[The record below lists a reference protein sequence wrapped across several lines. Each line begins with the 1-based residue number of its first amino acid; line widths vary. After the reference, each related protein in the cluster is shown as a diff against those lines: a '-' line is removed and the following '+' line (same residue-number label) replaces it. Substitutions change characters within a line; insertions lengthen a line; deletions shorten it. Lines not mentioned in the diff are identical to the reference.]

1 MKILYAA
8 CLCSE
13 DKYNRLFERSK
24 FKPGQQ
30 VQKYHRLIVEGL
42 AENNIN
48 VNTVTV
54 LPVTRL
60 NCPKIFI
67 KHEREKTNNVN
78 YVYLPLI
85 NLPIIKNIIAFIGSF
100 LYAFFSCIKDKE
112 TVVICDVLNISVCA
126 GTLSAAKIL
135 KRKNVGIVTDVPI
148 FLSEDD
154 KKLSVRIN
162 NFIISKFNSYL
173 FLTEEMNKLINI
185 QNRPY
190 VVIEGQVDINMKD
203 TLNNLDNKYVKQ
215 VCIYAGGLQKIYGIE
230 ILTKAFIKADIDN
243 VELHLYGNGDYE
255 EELKEICKVH
265 SNIKYFGVMPNNH
278 IVKEELKASL
288 LINPRPTN
296 EEYTKYSFPS
306 KNMEYMVSGTPI
318 LTTKLPGMPEEYY
331 QYIYLIEDETVDG
344 LALALKFVLSK
355 SKDELQEKGKV
366 AKEFVLKEK
375 NNVAQAERILK
386 LVQN

>member
-1 MKILYAA
+1 M
-8 CLCSE
+8 
-13 DKYNRLFERSK
+13 
-24 FKPGQQ
+24 
-30 VQKYHRLIVEGL
+30 
-42 AENNIN
+42 
-48 VNTVTV
+48 
-54 LPVTRL
+54 
-60 NCPKIFI
+60 
-67 KHEREKTNNVN
+67 
-78 YVYLPLI
+78 
-85 NLPIIKNIIAFIGSF
+85 
-100 LYAFFSCIKDKE
+100 
-112 TVVICDVLNISVCA
+112 
-126 GTLSAAKIL
+126 
-135 KRKNVGIVTDVPI
+135 PI

-154 KKLSVRIN
+154 RKLSVRIN
-162 NFIISKFNSYL
+162 NYIISKFNSYL
-173 FLTEEMNKLINI
+173 FLTEEMNSLINI
-185 QNRPY
+185 ENRPY

-203 TLNNLDNKYVKQ
+203 TLNSLANKYEKQ

-230 ILTKAFIKADIDN
+230 TLTKAFIKADIDN
-243 VELHLYGNGDYE
+243 AELHLYGNGDYE

-344 LALALKFVLSK
+344 LALELKLVLSK
-355 SKDELQEKGKV
+355 SKDELQEKGKA